1 MYDKELIKLTGL
13 TGNAEL
19 DNDFRNCSHCPHVQ
33 FDKGLGKYGQEYYCD
48 VDNAYVTDQVIYD
61 SKRPCPLAKHKTT
74 TKEN

>member
-19 DNDFRNCSHCPHVQ
+19 DNGFRNCSHCPHVQ
-33 FDKGLGKYGQEYYCD
+33 FDSGLGKYGQEYYCD

-61 SKRPCPLAKHKTT
+61 SKRPCPLTKHKTT